1 MSSRFNPTNMNRILC
16 FPALVAA
23 LCLAAFLAGGSA
35 KAAAPQQSSPATAIT
50 LDIDKADVVHLPR
63 AALSVFIANPDI
75 ADLQVPDH
83 TSFIV
88 FGKKAGHTTVFATS
102 ASGEVR
108 RYAITVTRPVGDIA
122 AELRAQVPD
131 AAVQVTSLP
140 TGLLISGHVASPSQA
155 QKLKAV
161 ARQYLSDKENLT
173 FDVKIDAATQ
183 VNLQVRIAEV
193 SKQATKNFGFNWSAI
208 LNDGTIAIGL
218 LTGRVPV
225 ASFGNFIRSPAPN
238 NFDSIGLGYRSP
250 GGSVNVS
257 GLIDALQNEGLITVL
272 AEPNLTTISGEP
284 ANFLAGGEFPIPVSQ
299 GNQEISIEF
308 KRFGVSLAFTPTVL
322 DANRLSIK
330 VAPEVSELSNAGAV
344 TINSITVPGLSVR
357 RADTTVELAS
367 GQSFAIAGLLQNNA
381 SNNVQQLPA
390 LGDLP
395 VLGAL
400 FRSTQFQRNES
411 ELVIIITPYIVKP
424 AARTADLHLPS
435 EGLVYANDIEQILL
449 GRLTGAKGKTVATP
463 AGVSPPHL
471 SGPAGFLME

>member
-1 MSSRFNPTNMNRILC
+1 MSSRLNITKPISR
-16 FPALVAA
+16 FPLFVAL
-23 LCLAAFLAGGSA
+23 LWLAIFLAGNCA
-35 KAAAPQQSSPATAIT
+35 QAATARPVAPATSIS
-50 LDIDKADVVHLPR
+50 LDIDKAQVIHLPQ
-63 AALSVFIANPDI
+63 AALNVFIANPDI

-88 FGKKAGHTTVFATS
+88 FGKKAGRTTAFVTS
-102 ASGEVR
+102 ASGAVTQ
-108 RYAITVTRPVGDIA
+108 YAITVTRPAGDIA
-122 AELRAQVPD
+122 ADLRAQVPN
-131 AAVQVTSLP
+131 ATVEVTSLP
-140 TGLLISGHVASPSQA
+140 NGLLVSGHVGSPA
-155 QKLKAV
+155 EAAKLKAV
-161 ARQYLSDKENLT
+161 ARQYLSDKESLT
-173 FDVKIDAATQ
+173 FDVKVDQATQ

-208 LNDGTIAIGL
+208 LNNGTIAIGL

-225 ASFGNFIRSPAPN
+225 TSFGNFIPSPAPN

-250 GGSVNVS
+250 GGSVNIS
-257 GLIDALQNEGLITVL
+257 SLIDALQNEGLITVL

-284 ANFLAGGEFPIPVSQ
+284 ANFLAGGEFPIPVSE
-299 GNQEISIEF
+299 GNQQISIEF
-308 KRFGVSLAFTPTVL
+308 KRFGVSLSFTPTVL

-330 VAPEVSELSNAGAV
+330 VAPEVSELSSAGAV

-381 SNNVQQLPA
+381 SNNVQQIPA

-449 GRLTGAKGKTVATP
+449 GRLTASKSESGSAA

-471 SGPAGFLME
+471 SGPAGFLTE